1 MLLGFLRLDMT
12 WLDSGAEKFDYNQIG
27 HMLPWLLRDTGYSCY
42 LGEHRRNEWGP
53 QVSTQHHCQLY
64 IPQIFPNDLGE
75 DIDDIDCGVVGTF
88 MSGYI
93 QLREWLRFFHG
104 MSSCSNWAAAT
115 WGPGTYGMVIPW
127 DSPYDHGTIWRK
139 SWDSIIKTIDFTNK
153 S

>member
-64 IPQIFPNDLGE
+64 IPNIPKWPGRGYWWYWLWCCGYVHEWLHPTSWMASVFPWDVLMLQLGSCDLGTGNLW
-75 DIDDIDCGVVGTF
+75 DGHPMGFAI
-88 MSGYI
+88 
-93 QLREWLRFFHG
+93 W
-104 MSSCSNWAAAT
+104 
-115 WGPGTYGMVIPW
+115 PW
-127 DSPYDHGTIWRK
+127 HNMAQKLGLNHQNHWFYQ
-139 SWDSIIKTIDFTNK
+139 
-153 S
+153 